1 MSRVWVA
8 FLLYLITGLALA
20 SPAPD
25 APPVVLEQGTERL
38 DISRQLAYYEDASSS
53 LNINDVISR
62 WAEIG
67 SDQQPAAAYNFGF
80 TDSTYWFHTR
90 VENRSSG
97 NERWV
102 LEGLYPIIDEMEL
115 FIVTG
120 DDRIERQIA
129 GDAIPFRLRPRDH
142 HNINFSLNLAE
153 GEQADLFFRVKT
165 TGAVQM
171 RMLLWH
177 TDVFAQNDHQVR
189 FLLGLYYG
197 LLVAMVIFNF
207 LIFMSFRDTN
217 YLWYVSYIFFYGML
231 QLTLNGLAFEHLWP
245 EMPWWN
251 NRAVAF
257 LISTGMF
264 CVLGFSRSFLAL
276 WETVPTLDRV
286 FRAFMGFFVVAGV
299 AALFYPDYGPVIRA
313 NTFMAALAVSFV
325 IVAGG
330 LCLYRRFR
338 PARYFMMAWS
348 ALLAGMLLYTL
359 KTFGLVPANFVTEF
373 GIQIGSAFEVILLSI
388 ALADRLRHM
397 NQKTQQMQQEM
408 NERLE
413 SRVAERT
420 EELERANR
428 QLEALS
434 STDGLTGV
442 FNRRYFDTRLAEET
456 ARSRRQGP
464 MALVMIDVDH
474 FKEFNDKLGHL
485 AGDACLRQLADVLT
499 RVVRRETDI
508 VARYGGEEFAIILPY
523 TDPTGAEQLAQKVR
537 THVEQKMNFQWGGAP
552 VPVTVS
558 VGVATAPAGSRL
570 EPDALI
576 AAADEALYTSKQ
588 AGRNRVTV
596 RHLGHAMA
604 GAEPQAR
611 TEPANDRSGRE

>member
-1 MSRVWVA
+1 
-8 FLLYLITGLALA
+8 LALA
-20 SPAPD
+20 SPVPD
-25 APPVVLEQGTERL
+25 AHPVVLERGSERL
-38 DISRQLAYYEDASSS
+38 DISRHLSYYEDPSSS
-53 LNINDVISR
+53 LNISDVIDR

-67 SDQQPAAAYNFGF
+67 SDRQPPTAYNFGF

-90 VENRSSG
+90 VENRSSR

-120 DDRIERQIA
+120 NDRIERQIA
-129 GDAIPFRLRPRDH
+129 GDAVPFRLRPRDH
-142 HNINFSLNLAE
+142 HHINFALELAE

-177 TDVFAQNDHQVR
+177 SDVFAQADHQVR

-197 LLVAMVIFNF
+197 LLVSMVIFNF

-217 YLWYVSYIFFYGML
+217 YLWYVSYIFSYGVL

-245 EMPWWN
+245 DMPWWN

-286 FRAFMGFFVVAGV
+286 FRAFMGFFVMAGV
-299 AALFYPDYGPVIRA
+299 AALLYPDYGPVIRV
-313 NTFMAALAVSFV
+313 NTFMAALAVSMV

-338 PARYFMMAWS
+338 PARYFMVAWS

-397 NQKTQQMQQEM
+397 NQKTQQIQQEM
-408 NERLE
+408 TERLE

-464 MALVMIDVDH
+464 MALVMIDVDY
-474 FKEFNDKLGHL
+474 FKDFNDKLGHL
-485 AGDACLRQLADVLT
+485 AGDACLRQLAETLT
-499 RVVRRETDI
+499 QVVRRETDI

-523 TDPTGAEQLAQKVR
+523 TDPDGAGQLAEKVR
-537 THVEQKMNFQWGGAP
+537 AHVEQRMNFKWGGAP

-558 VGVATAPAGSRL
+558 LGLATTPAGSRL
-570 EPDALI
+570 EPDTLI
-576 AAADEALYTSKQ
+576 AAADQALYASKQ

-596 RHLGHAMA
+596 RHLARVASEGD
-604 GAEPQAR
+604 PQAR
-611 TEPANDRSGRE
+611 TESANDRSGRE